1 MFYCFLYSLLISYT
15 GPVFLYFL
23 PPLLLPFF
31 WVIIIKHDVV
41 KEFSYCKPVI
51 FIKDYAMK
59 KILVLIIAL
68 AAAIAG
74 GYFAATS
81 FFTSSWEGTWW
92 GVQDAGLNWSGDN
105 IKILETFTF
114 TSNGDSIIVDQ
125 KVQRGAREL
134 TGDLSG
140 TAVRDGGRLTITPA
154 DGSSPVS
161 FSFNRMNHTIETS
174 LTNADGTPVVLKK
187 VSDSDSAEIEKIR
200 SEIVRTAQNPANAI
214 DTTISHDDNE

>member
-1 MFYCFLYSLLISYT
+1 MQ
-15 GPVFLYFL
+15 PPHFL
-23 PPLLLPFF
+23 PAP
-31 WVIIIKHDVV
+31 
-41 KEFSYCKPVI
+41 
-51 FIKDYAMK
+51 
-59 KILVLIIAL
+59 
-68 AAAIAG
+68 G
-74 GYFAATS
+74 
-81 FFTSSWEGTWW
+81 EGTWW

>member
-1 MFYCFLYSLLISYT
+1 
-15 GPVFLYFL
+15 
-23 PPLLLPFF
+23 
-31 WVIIIKHDVV
+31 
-41 KEFSYCKPVI
+41 
-51 FIKDYAMK
+51 MK
-59 KILVLIIAL
+59 KILVLINAL

-187 VSDSDSAEIEKIR
+187 VSDIPQKSKRFVLKLSALR
-200 SEIVRTAQNPANAI
+200 RTRPMPLIPLSAMMIMNKN
-214 DTTISHDDNE
+214 